1 MKAPWCRV
9 DVLVPATLVLG
20 LALDLSLRALPLDYF
35 SFRAWEALRVGGE
48 AGPFRPN
55 RRYINPA
62 AYGDLANLGN
72 LPGDRVFHAE
82 TVSTAAYGFRNPPT
96 VLYPA
101 SAVLTGTSFSAGTEV
116 GDDETLAA
124 QLSLV
129 AGGPVYNAALAE
141 WDFETL
147 RSILSRVGIIS
158 EPGGP
163 RRPPRAAYPPAGA
176 DHPARE
182 PGVLIFEFLEGR
194 GPPSIM
200 VTRDRAPVGRC
211 PQALAELPGVCTNYN
226 RVVERWRVSPL
237 RVVTGRM
244 LRRLQN
250 DRWLPNP
257 YRDVVTRTSLPDGS
271 AMLFESSEWTWA
283 LPRTDEDRIVRYFQ
297 WLDRRLRLEEVQ
309 LLVVLA
315 PKKHTVYGPLLE
327 RQRDG
332 ESGAQSLARIA
343 AGLEAARVGV
353 INLTEPLRA
362 AAEIELA
369 AGRYVYFLDDTHWN
383 AAGIAAAARVI
394 APELRRRLP

>member
-20 LALDLSLRALPLDYF
+20 LALDLGLRALPLDYF

-82 TVSTAAYGFRNPPT
+82 TVSTDAHGYRNPPT
-96 VLYPA
+96 LLYPA
-101 SAVLTGTSFSAGTEV
+101 RAVLTGTSFSAGTEV
-116 GDDETLAA
+116 GDEETLAA
-124 QLSLV
+124 QLSRV
-129 AGGPVYNAALAE
+129 AGGPVYNAALSE

-147 RSILSRVGIIS
+147 RDILRRQGITS
-158 EPGGP
+158 EPGG
-163 RRPPRAAYPPAGA
+163 RLRPAGTTPSAAVA
-176 DHPARE
+176 DHPAR
-182 PGVLIFEFLEGR
+182 GVLVFEYLEGR

-200 VTRDRAPVGRC
+200 VARDRAPVGRC
-211 PQALAELPGVCTNYN
+211 PQAFAGLPGVCNAYN
-226 RVVERWRVSPL
+226 RLVERWRVSPL
-237 RVVTGRM
+237 RVLTARL

-271 AMLFESSEWTWA
+271 AMLFESSEWKWE
-283 LPRTDEDRIVRYFQ
+283 LPRTDEERIVRYFQ
-297 WLDRRLRLEEVQ
+297 WLERRLRLEEVE

-327 RQRDG
+327 RRRDG
-332 ESGAQSLARIA
+332 ESGAQSLARIE
-343 AGLEAARVGV
+343 AGLARARVPV
-353 INLTEPLRA
+353 VNLTEPLRA
-362 AAEIELA
+362 AAAVELA

-383 AAGIAAAARVI
+383 AAGIAEAARAI
-394 APELRRRLP
+394 APRLRRMLAP